1 MHPFELG
8 FANIL
13 VEILAAFAVLTL
25 FCSAVLAAG
34 CPELAP
40 FMADECLLS
49 MGDTEGIDYTMKEY
63 MKLVAKTQ
71 ACVDRLNEEGKEMS
85 LPRNSG
91 KICNMFQR

>member
-1 MHPFELG
+1 M
-8 FANIL
+8 A
-13 VEILAAFAVLTL
+13 
-25 FCSAVLAAG
+25 
-34 CPELAP
+34 PELAP

-49 MGDTEGIDYTMKEY
+49 MPEVEGIDYTMKEY

-91 KICNMFQR
+91 KICNMFSSNI